1 MEIYPKLEAVIDS
14 YSEYSPSKE
23 REEVLIQLVEY
34 ILDKLTTDRN
44 LSLNFI
50 CTHNS
55 RRSQL
60 AQVWAQTAA
69 DYFGIPVRSFS
80 GGVEATAFNERAVKA
95 LETSG
100 FDIIKEGEQNPVY
113 SIYSSADALPILV
126 FSKIY
131 EDKQNPHQGFAA
143 IMTCDHAD
151 ENCPFIPGADIRI
164 PLRYEDP
171 KAFDDTAQ
179 EAEKY
184 LERSLQI
191 GAELFFAF
199 RRVRQVFTI

>member
-1 MEIYPKLEAVIDS
+1 MKVYPKIQSVIES
-14 YSEYSPSKE
+14 FSEYSPSKE
-23 REEVLIQLVEY
+23 REEVLVQLVEY
-34 ILDKLTTDRN
+34 ILYKLNTDVKV
-44 LSLNFI
+44 SLNFI

-69 DYFGIPVRSFS
+69 DYFGIPANCFS
-80 GGVEATAFNERAVKA
+80 GGVEVTAFNERAVKA

-100 FDIIKEGEQNPVY
+100 FHVSHEGSINPVY
-113 SIYSSADALPILV
+113 SIYSSPDAKPIRS

-131 EDKQNPHQGFAA
+131 EDKNNPQQGFAA
-143 IMTCDHAD
+143 IMTCDNAD
-151 ENCPFIPGADIRI
+151 ENCPYIPGADLRL
-164 PLRYEDP
+164 PLRYLDP
-171 KAFDDTAQ
+171 KAFDDTPQ

-191 GAELFFAF
+191 GSELFFAF
-199 RRVRQVFTI
+199 NKVSQIIDR